1 MQVSER
7 ISYPSP
13 PKKEEWRGKSIR
25 ERKLWSVNCFI
36 ASDDTRTLIKDV
48 IERVQYIDAYSASF
62 GMLVLGGSGTGK
74 TRLVRFL
81 TSLVNDQYGRT
92 DPEKT
97 VMPVVDI
104 KVPEACT
111 THEINV
117 AVLTA
122 LGAIGADSTKKPEVL
137 RRTKKALLECEVRLV
152 IIDDFQDVP
161 LRRGERGIDRIGAH
175 LRDLMDASRAVWIF
189 FGTEESNLVRN
200 SKNQLIKRIPYLHR
214 IGYFDIYNNTNAL
227 RFSRVLRLMDHWL
240 PLAEQSCFQ
249 NNEFRSRMFFATS
262 GVFDRLV
269 KLLDAAMEVAVNDD
283 RESLTREDLEQGFAA
298 LYGSASSS
306 INPFQLNFTPRMLN
320 QKDEP
325 FEVLGAEIPKSS

>member
-1 MQVSER
+1 MQVSDR
-7 ISYPSP
+7 LRYPTP
-13 PKKEEWRGKSIR
+13 PSKELWRGMSVR
-25 ERKLWSVNCFI
+25 ERKFWSVDCFI
-36 ASDDTRTLIKDV
+36 ATDDTRNLCSDV
-48 IERVQYIDAYSASF
+48 IERVRYIDTSSASF

-81 TSLVNDQYGRT
+81 TNTVNAQYGRA

-97 VMPVVDI
+97 VMPVVVI

-117 AVLTA
+117 AILTA
-122 LGAIGADSTKKPEVL
+122 LGAIDADSTKKPEVL
-137 RRTKKALLECEVRLV
+137 RRTKNALLECEVRLV

-175 LRDLMDASRAVWIF
+175 LRDLMDASRAVWMF

-214 IGYFDIYNNTNAL
+214 IAYFDIYNKTNSL
-227 RFSRVLRLMDHWL
+227 RFSRVLQLLDHWL
-240 PLAEQSCFQ
+240 PLAEQSCFL
-249 NNEFRSRMFFATS
+249 NIELRSRMFFATQ

-283 RESLTREDLEQGFAA
+283 RESLTREDLEKGFTT
-298 LYGSASSS
+298 LYGSASIS
-306 INPFQLNFTPRMLN
+306 INPFQLNFTPRVLN

-325 FEVLGAEIPKSS
+325 FEVLGVEIPKSS